1 MRTLNAPSYCSTCTC
16 YPHSITHACTFF
28 APAFKSKTNTNLNGT
43 PDLTLVRPTPVVVEM
58 PEGEAA

>member
-1 MRTLNAPSYCSTCTC
+1 MRPVTVQPVRITRTPSRMRA
-16 YPHSITHACTFF
+16 HFF

>member
-1 MRTLNAPSYCSTCTC
+1 MRPATVRPVRVNRTPSRMRA
-16 YPHSITHACTFF
+16 HFF
-28 APAFKSKTNTNLNGT
+28 APVFKSKTNTNMNGT